1 MTSPHLDARPQ
12 AGVPALTVHELSHAF
27 DGVPVL
33 DGVSLSVASRRVTAV
48 VGPSGGGK
56 STLFRVLAG
65 LLIPASGTAEVHGV
79 SVVGKPGHVAFMPQ
93 RDHLLP
99 WRRALGNA
107 VLGAQIRGVPV
118 AEARSQAQALFPRFG
133 LEGTQRQWPGQ
144 LSGGMRQRL
153 ALLRTFLVGRDVL
166 LLDEPFGALDA
177 MTRRSMHA
185 WVQEVLAEDPRAVLL
200 ITHDVEEA
208 LLLADDVV
216 VLSRRPARV
225 LATFSVLFDRP
236 RVSTLVGD
244 ARFVALKSRVL
255 SVLDDDANA

>member
-1 MTSPHLDARPQ
+1 MTVPAMT
-12 AGVPALTVHELSHAF
+12 VPALAVPALAVHELSHAF

-33 DGVSLSVASRRVTAV
+33 DALSFSVPAHGVTAI

-65 LLIPASGTAEVHGV
+65 LLIPAAGTAAVHGE
-79 SVVGKPGHVAFMPQ
+79 SVISQPGHVAFMPQ

-99 WRRALGNA
+99 WRRALDNA

-118 AEARSQAQALFPRFG
+118 AEARRQARALFPRFG
-133 LEGTQRQWPGQ
+133 LEGTERRWPGQ

-153 ALLRTFLVGRDVL
+153 ALLRTFLVGCDVL

-185 WVQEVLAEDPRAVLL
+185 WVQEVLADDPRAVLL

-208 LLLADDVV
+208 LLLADSVIV
-216 VLSRRPARV
+216 FSKRPARI
-225 LATFSVLFDRP
+225 LTTFDVPFDRP
-236 RVSTLVGD
+236 RLSTVVAD
-244 ARFVALKSRVL
+244 ARFVDLKSRVL
-255 SVLDDDANA
+255 AVLDEDANG